1 MPQWKLK
8 KMEEEVERKKPVVE
22 KSFKV
27 ILDGL
32 SKEDSNFGTIKALT
46 DQEKITP
53 NKTFIEDKIIL
64 EYRQKKHALKVS
76 YIFFFVLQNQNLR
89 HVTFYAVLIIMVLN
103 FMQPWT
109 QRMT

>member
-76 YIFFFVLQNQNLR
+76 YIYIFF
-89 HVTFYAVLIIMVLN
+89 YKIKI
-103 FMQPWT
+103 
-109 QRMT
+109 